1 MSIAKQEAVFIVQPT
16 LSVRDMST
24 TAKLQYSYCAL
35 SQIKPLH
42 LTLIIG
48 NYTYRS
54 HTVFLQSLLHHM
66 SWYRRFSLQK
76 SIQGGGK
83 KGSMK

>member
-1 MSIAKQEAVFIVQPT
+1 MSIAKQEAIFIVQPT
-16 LSVRDMST
+16 LSLRDMST
-24 TAKLQYSYCAL
+24 TAKSQYSYCAL

-66 SWYRRFSLQK
+66 SWCRRFSLQK
-76 SIQGGGK
+76 SIQRGGR
-83 KGSMK
+83 KGIMK